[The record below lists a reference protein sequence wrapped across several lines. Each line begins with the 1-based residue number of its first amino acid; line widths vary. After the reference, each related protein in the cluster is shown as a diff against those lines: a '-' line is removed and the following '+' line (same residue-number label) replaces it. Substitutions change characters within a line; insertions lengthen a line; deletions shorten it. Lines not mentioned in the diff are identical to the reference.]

1 MESEILHNT
10 LKTVNDQYANS
21 YISFYTWLTYNSD
34 IEFITIYQH
43 AFKRLNINLKIAH
56 DYGLILSN
64 AIWSFYE
71 VERDISKLNNFIK
84 KFIHCQCK
92 MILF

>member
-1 MESEILHNT
+1 MESEILHKT

-43 AFKRLNINLKIAH
+43 AFKQANLNLKLAH
-56 DYGLILSN
+56 DYGLTLSN

-84 KFIHCQCK
+84 KFVNCQCK